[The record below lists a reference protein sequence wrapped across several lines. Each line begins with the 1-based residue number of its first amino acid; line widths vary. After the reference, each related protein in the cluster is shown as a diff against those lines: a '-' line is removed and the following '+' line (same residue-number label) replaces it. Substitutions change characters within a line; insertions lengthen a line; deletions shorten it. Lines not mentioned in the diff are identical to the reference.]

1 MIRHIFLLPSI
12 YRKPFPSLRFSRF
25 LSRRVT
31 TPRRVWPACPRVQHL
46 PGSRPRSCH
55 RPRPRLGVSLALV
68 RSSLLQCL
76 SEIYHFLQH
85 PFYLA
90 HSDFYSVISF
100 AAQGRALDLSE
111 KSFYL
116 FFFLN
121 SPCTSR
127 ESASEDRHLW
137 KHCQEVL
144 CCCSFQ
150 IRIPRA
156 RD

>member
-1 MIRHIFLLPSI
+1 MSIIRHIFLLPSI

-46 PGSRPRSCH
+46 SGSRSCH

-116 FFFLN
+116 FFFSKFSLHFAGVCFRRQTPLKTLPG
-121 SPCTSR
+121 SV
-127 ESASEDRHLW
+127 
-137 KHCQEVL
+137 VL
-144 CCCSFQ
+144 LLFPNQ
-150 IRIPRA
+150 NP
-156 RD
+156 